1 MIERYNCF
9 MDIEKKYS
17 AIKEDLRET
26 EQLLADPNIFSNTK
40 KLTDLNRHRNSLT
53 SQLKLF
59 SDLEIVERELSEAQS
74 IAEDAGDPGLV
85 AMANEELR
93 VKKEQ
98 RELLIK
104 NIEIELLPKDEKDSK
119 NIILEIRAGAGGDE
133 AALFAAEL
141 FRMYVSYAENR
152 KWKVNILDSHQN
164 EIGGYKEVIFEII
177 GENVYHYLKYESGV
191 HRVQR
196 IPETESGGRIHTST
210 VTVAVL
216 PEAEEIDLKIEQ
228 NEIRI
233 DVFRSSGP
241 GGQSVNT
248 TDSAVRITHLPSG
261 LIVSCQDEK
270 SQIKNRDKAMNI
282 LRSRLLALK
291 EEEEAKKRGD
301 ARRLQIGTGDRSEK
315 IRTYNFPQDRIT
327 DHRITFS
334 LHNLP
339 NFMSGDI
346 DEMIN
351 RLIEVDRDEALK
363 NLDK

>member
-164 EIGGYKEVIFEII
+164 EIGGYKEVIF
-177 GENVYHYLKYESGV
+177 
-191 HRVQR
+191 
-196 IPETESGGRIHTST
+196 
-210 VTVAVL
+210 
-216 PEAEEIDLKIEQ
+216 
-228 NEIRI
+228 
-233 DVFRSSGP
+233 
-241 GGQSVNT
+241 
-248 TDSAVRITHLPSG
+248 
-261 LIVSCQDEK
+261 
-270 SQIKNRDKAMNI
+270 
-282 LRSRLLALK
+282 
-291 EEEEAKKRGD
+291 
-301 ARRLQIGTGDRSEK
+301 
-315 IRTYNFPQDRIT
+315 
-327 DHRITFS
+327 
-334 LHNLP
+334 
-339 NFMSGDI
+339 
-346 DEMIN
+346 
-351 RLIEVDRDEALK
+351 
-363 NLDK
+363 